1 MEERAQIHGI
11 TWRNISQP
19 DNKELASFV
28 REGNL
33 LSIDAEFIANNYQRP
48 EVTVRDDYVLILLHI
63 PVFDKKLRVTSGAP
77 LYFIVR
83 ENAIHTLAYGPI
95 VTLQKIMK
103 EFNAQADQEL
113 DFMADNALNLT
124 LHIIGLLN
132 TSSFRKI
139 TRLAKHI
146 EIAED
151 AVFHGNERKMVEEVA
166 ILSRDVLDFRR
177 IVRPQITLF
186 THLPPD
192 TFPPNIQTQW
202 MRIGGQLNQIWEV
215 LQALHDSAKELRD
228 TNDSL
233 LQHKENELLRLLTYY
248 SIITIPIW
256 IFVSP
261 FDPMA
266 EDATFADQTIFYG
279 TLGLLVTILLFVFI
293 RARIRRVL

>member
-1 MEERAQIHGI
+1 MEERIEIHGI
-11 TWRNISQP
+11 TWSNISQP
-19 DNKELASFV
+19 DNKELAAFV
-28 REGNL
+28 RNSNL
-33 LSIDAEFIANNYQRP
+33 LSVDAEFIANNHQRP
-48 EVTVRDDYVLILLHI
+48 EVTVRDNYVLILLHI

-77 LYFIVR
+77 IYFVVR
-83 ENAIHTLAYGPI
+83 ENAIYTLQYDPI
-95 VTLQKIMK
+95 VTVHKIMK
-103 EFNAQADQEL
+103 EFEKKPDKEV
-113 DFMADNALNLT
+113 DFMADNALNLA

-177 IVRPQITLF
+177 IIRPQITLF
-186 THLPPD
+186 AQLPPD
-192 TFPPNIQTQW
+192 EFPPNIQTQW
-202 MRIGGQLNQIWEV
+202 LRIGGQLNQIWEV
-215 LQALHDSAKELRD
+215 LQALHDSSKELRD

-233 LQHKENELLRLLTYY
+233 LQHKENELLRLLSYY

-261 FDPMA
+261 FDPTA
-266 EDATFADQTIFYG
+266 EGATTQDQIIFWG
-279 TLGLLVTILLFVFI
+279 TLSLVTAILLFVFI
-293 RARIRRVL
+293 RARMRRVL